1 MKFDLSQYATVEERL
16 EKFWSD
22 HPNGAVITEIAH
34 READTIIVK
43 AYIYFERGGEL
54 VATGLAEEVRDASPV
69 NRTSFVE
76 NAETSA
82 IGRGLANANYAMKKR
97 PSREEMQKAQRRSE
111 TSNPAATNTT
121 ITVTNNVVETELI
134 APPQRKTLATLTTDL
149 GLNKKFR
156 PYASKI
162 LGRKIEDVG
171 EITKQEATTLI
182 AEMIREK
189 NARSEGES
197 K

>member
-1 MKFDLSQYATVEERL
+1 MRFDLSQYATVEERL

-34 READTIIVK
+34 REGDSIIVK

-54 VATGLAEEVRDASPV
+54 VATGLAEEVKDASPV

-82 IGRGLANANYAMKKR
+82 IGRGLANCNYAMKKR
-97 PSREEMQKAQRRSE
+97 PSQEEMRKAERQNK
-111 TSNPAATNTT
+111 TSNPAATTT
-121 ITVTNNVVETELI
+121 TVTVTNNVVETELI
-134 APPQRKTLATLTTDL
+134 APAQRKTLANLTTDL

-156 PYASKI
+156 PYASKF
-162 LGRKIEDVG
+162 LGREIGDVG
-171 EITKQEATTLI
+171 EITKKEATSLI

-189 NARSEGES
+189 NARTEGES

>member
-1 MKFDLSQYATVEERL
+1 MRFDLSQYATVEERL

-34 READTIIVK
+34 REGDTIIVK

-69 NRTSFVE
+69 NKTSFVE

-82 IGRGLANANYAMKKR
+82 IGRGLANCNYAMKKR
-97 PSREEMQKAQRRSE
+97 PSQEEMKKAQRQ
-111 TSNPAATNTT
+111 TQTTNPAVTNTK
-121 ITVTNNVVETELI
+121 ITVTNNVVSSDLI
-134 APPQRKTLATLTTDL
+134 APQQRKTLATLTTDL

-156 PYASKI
+156 PYASKV
-162 LGRKIEDVG
+162 LGREISDVG

-189 NARSEGES
+189 NAREDGDS